1 MEAFI
6 KVSTKEFNQ
15 ELFLKLQALFS
26 KLNDGY
32 ITISVKSEI
41 DTNTVSESPEQYEMR
56 LLNSLAELE
65 AGKGVTFTMESF
77 EDFIHK
83 DQ

>member
-1 MEAFI
+1 MEALI
-6 KVSTKEFNQ
+6 RVSPKEFNQ

-32 ITISVKSEI
+32 ITISV
-41 DTNTVSESPEQYEMR
+41 NTESGIHAEPETPEQYEAR

-65 AGKGVTFTMESF
+65 SGKGVSFTMESF
-77 EDFIHK
+77 EEYIRK
-83 DQ
+83 A